1 MEHKNK
7 MVLEVESRSCNEGL
21 ARIAVAAFATQLNPT
36 LEEVADI
43 KTAVSEAITNC
54 IVHAY
59 EKETELIRIECF
71 CQNKELT
78 VIIRDT
84 GKGIEDVKRAMEP
97 LFTTKPEQ
105 DRSGMGFAFME
116 AFMDRV
122 SVESCPGRGT
132 SVTMKKIIG
141 RQNSVFE

>member
-78 VIIRDT
+78 VIIR
-84 GKGIEDVKRAMEP
+84 GCEKGH
-97 LFTTKPEQ
+97 
-105 DRSGMGFAFME
+105 
-116 AFMDRV
+116 
-122 SVESCPGRGT
+122 GT
-132 SVTMKKIIG
+132 SFYHEAGTGPLRYGVCLYGGLYGPSIG
-141 RQNSVFE
+141 GILSGQGHIRNHEKNHRKAEFGF